1 MGDRFV
7 EVHAR
12 ASVEERARHDVQ
24 GLYENA
30 LRGEIEGFT
39 EVSHPYEAPIAPEVL
54 LYNEVESP
62 DESARNALAFI
73 EQASNRRRVRA
84 SAG

>member
-24 GLYENA
+24 GLYEKRPA
-30 LRGEIEGFT
+30 RRDRGVHRGLPPLRG
-39 EVSHPYEAPIAPEVL
+39 AIAPEVL

-84 SAG
+84 SVG